1 LLGLE
6 PVSNHESEVMIKGVL
21 RMTKQTTAVLT
32 GDIGGTKTRL
42 AVFSF
47 ESGLSTP
54 LAEAT
59 FSSRDYS
66 SLEVIVREF
75 LSRVKIKVDRA
86 SFGVAGPV
94 VNGQARITN
103 LPWVMDEKHLADVL
117 GLSSVH
123 LMNDLLAFARAVPL
137 LKPKDLLTLNKGRT
151 VPGGSIAV
159 VAPGTGLG
167 QAYLT
172 WDGIR
177 YRAYPSEG
185 GHADFAPSNALE
197 ARLLLYLLNRFQ
209 HVSTER
215 VCSGIG
221 LANIYEFLKE
231 NGHGKEP
238 DWLAEQLTA
247 VRDSVP
253 VIVNAALDD
262 DRPCRLCQD
271 TLNMFVSILGAEAGN
286 LALRMMASGG
296 VYLGGGIPPRIIP
309 VLHKSPFMAAF
320 RNKGRM
326 SGLMDEFPVH
336 VILNPKVAL
345 MGAASH
351 GYFSQTGETE

>member
-1 LLGLE
+1 
-6 PVSNHESEVMIKGVL
+6 
-21 RMTKQTTAVLT
+21 MTKQTTVILT
-32 GDIGGTKTRL
+32 GDIGGTKTSL
-42 AVFSF
+42 AVFSS
-47 ESGLSTP
+47 EPALGSP

-59 FSSRDYS
+59 FSSQDYS
-66 SLEVIVREF
+66 SLELIVREF

-103 LPWVMDEKHLADVL
+103 LPWVLDEKQLSDAL
-117 GLSSVH
+117 GLSRVH
-123 LMNDLLAFARAVPL
+123 LMNDLLAFASAIPL
-137 LKPKDLLTLNKGRT
+137 LKPTDLLTLNKGLSI
-151 VPGGSIAV
+151 PGGAIAV
-159 VAPGTGLG
+159 LAPGTGLG

-172 WDGIR
+172 WDGNR

-197 ARLLLYLLNRFQ
+197 ARLLMYLLDRFQ

-221 LANIYEFLKE
+221 LTNIYEFLKE
-231 NGHGKEP
+231 YGHGKEP

-247 VRDSVP
+247 VRDPVP
-253 VIVNAALDD
+253 VIVNAALDEG
-262 DRPCRLCQD
+262 RPCSLCQS
-271 TLNMFVSILGAEAGN
+271 TLSMFITILGAEAGN

-296 VYLGGGIPPRIIP
+296 IYLGGGIPPRILP
-309 VLHKSPFMAAF
+309 ALRKSPFMVAF

-336 VILNPKVAL
+336 VILNPKLAL
-345 MGAASH
+345 MGVACH
-351 GYFSQTGETE
+351 GLSSETDETE